1 MAVDFKG
8 RLNLPF
14 MKNSKYADVINITL
28 NTLLNIMAR
37 LL

>member
-1 MAVDFKG
+1 MAIDLKG
-8 RLNLPF
+8 RPNLPF
-14 MKNSKYADVINITL
+14 KKTSKYADVINITL